1 MPSSL
6 KQPWNCWKSEIPPFL
21 FFCDVLCPPL
31 SNKKI
36 EFRHVPDTSRNLF
49 QMSKR
54 VVHRI
59 LEIVR
64 RTKSRNPQK
73 LDRCG
78 RLFVCLRIE
87 FLLKTVSGY
96 HKDTGVTL
104 FTLATPGNPLHYNTH
119 RSAPPVSALANSNT
133 VVFGGMRGSDMYS
146 NVHEPCP
153 AERKHRV
160 FLLNYIHREFDSLS
174 VVFLQISHMLQ
185 IMSVSI
191 PVKEYDDNLCD
202 IFLQGEVVWRSWYNK
217 SFVRRIPTILVY
229 VAWFTGCI

>member
-119 RSAPPVSALANSNT
+119 WSAPPVSSLTQS
-133 VVFGGMRGSDMYS
+133 RGPKRSQSPVDMLEHRDTYGQAQVCS
-146 NVHEPCP
+146 KGHQGSSIDRPC
-153 AERKHRV
+153 
-160 FLLNYIHREFDSLS
+160 
-174 VVFLQISHMLQ
+174 
-185 IMSVSI
+185 
-191 PVKEYDDNLCD
+191 
-202 IFLQGEVVWRSWYNK
+202 
-217 SFVRRIPTILVY
+217 
-229 VAWFTGCI
+229 